1 MSEWNT
7 YAEQVKSKFDYDSN
21 DWAITNISS
30 GAAIYGLEGGVWGLS
45 EGMSELTTYQHELD
59 DGEGNKEMVE
69 VNEVTCAAGAADG
82 NRAPSKAGIRICGKK
97 YMLTYKDE

>member
-1 MSEWNT
+1 
-7 YAEQVKSKFDYDSN
+7 
-21 DWAITNISS
+21 
-30 GAAIYGLEGGVWGLS
+30 
-45 EGMSELTTYQHELD
+45 MSELTTYQHELD

-69 VNEVTCAAGAADG
+69 VNEVACAVGAADG